1 MSSILLLFLIN
12 AQAEPV
18 LPKSIDTETLQNKR
32 KTKLLWR
39 LKR

>member
-18 LPKSIDTETLQNKR
+18 LPKSIDTEALQTR
-32 KTKLLWR
+32 RRQLLWR